1 MAARTRTALL
11 VIGACLIAG
20 CSSSP
25 NKTSSS
31 TSTVLVTAA
40 SFTTVIPTTTT
51 SSTTP
56 VDTEPD
62 SSSGPLLTPDDAHS
76 VADCVK
82 FIPIGAVMAD
92 KEATNLWDVVGRDA
106 DELTGL
112 CTDLLTT
119 SPATLASL
127 SLKLRAFEIAQ
138 EATTTTG
145 KSTTGSTSESTSES
159 TSAATTTTT
168 VD

>member
-1 MAARTRTALL
+1 MASRTRTALL
-11 VIGACLIAG
+11 MVGACLLAG

-40 SFTTVIPTTTT
+40 SFTTVVPTTTT
-51 SSTTP
+51 STTTP

-62 SSSGPLLTPDDAHS
+62 TSNGPLLTPDDAHS

-92 KEATNLWDVVGRDA
+92 DEATDLWDVVGRDA
-106 DELTGL
+106 DKLTEL
-112 CTDLLTT
+112 CTGFLTT

-138 EATTTTG
+138 EASTTTAGSTGSTTAQSTTTTAG
-145 KSTTGSTSESTSES
+145 
-159 TSAATTTTT
+159 
-168 VD
+168 

>member
-1 MAARTRTALL
+1 M
-11 VIGACLIAG
+11 VGACLIAG

-25 NKTSSS
+25 GKTSSS

-51 SSTTP
+51 TTTKP
-56 VDTEPD
+56 VTTVPD
-62 SSSGPLLTPDDAHS
+62 SSTGPLLTPDDAHS

-106 DELTGL
+106 DELTAL

-138 EATTTTG
+138 EAATTTVASTSGQSTTTTAG
-145 KSTTGSTSESTSES
+145 
-159 TSAATTTTT
+159 
-168 VD
+168 